1 MKSVEYSGLQ
11 QHSGETSSAQ
21 ARLII
26 HGGQSLITYSTSK
39 VPYILYCIT
48 TYGKIQNPSHSLKFL
63 KLSAL
68 L

>member
-1 MKSVEYSGLQ
+1 MKLVEYSGLQ
-11 QHSGETSSAQ
+11 QHSCETSAQ

-26 HGGQSLITYSTSK
+26 HGGQLLITYSSSK

-48 TYGKIQNPSHSLKFL
+48 TYGRIQNPSHSLKFL

>member
-11 QHSGETSSAQ
+11 QHSGETSAQ

-26 HGGQSLITYSTSK
+26 NGGQSLITYSSSK

-48 TYGKIQNPSHSLKFL
+48 TYGRIQNPSHSLETQ
-63 KLSAL
+63 
-68 L
+68 

>member
-48 TYGKIQNPSHSLKFL
+48 TYW
-63 KLSAL
+63 
-68 L
+68 

>member
-11 QHSGETSSAQ
+11 QHSGETSVQ
-21 ARLII
+21 ERLII

-48 TYGKIQNPSHSLKFL
+48 TYGRIQNPSHSLKFL